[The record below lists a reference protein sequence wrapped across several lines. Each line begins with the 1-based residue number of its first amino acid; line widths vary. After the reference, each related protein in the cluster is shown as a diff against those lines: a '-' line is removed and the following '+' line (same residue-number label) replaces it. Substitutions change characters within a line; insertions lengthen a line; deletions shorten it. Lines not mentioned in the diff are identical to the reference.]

1 MDTKCCAAVYAS
13 NVKKKKSQTVA
24 KAQKTLSFT
33 LLNFGS
39 LRGAKLKPKPEEIN
53 IQVETFAAN
62 FSPSSAQP
70 SSHRAGEKKGGVE
83 NNENRGE
90 KKIGKR
96 KNYQA
101 TAVKQKQK

>member
-70 SSHRAGEKKGGVE
+70 SSHRAGQKKGGVE

>member
-13 NVKKKKSQTVA
+13 NVKKKNQTVA

-90 KKIGKR
+90 KKKL
-96 KNYQA
+96 A
-101 TAVKQKQK
+101 SVKITRQLR